1 MPKLLVS
8 IFRVSVEGLKFII
21 LSADFLLNLPVCV
34 SWFMAESVTGA
45 VKPSF
50 LYGMRKS
57 ASLLASSNIVIP
69 VSVQFPPLNFGG
81 WKVPSYMPSRLVP
94 EIRFRI
100 MFVCFLPFSRCS
112 CGGVDPPG

>member
-1 MPKLLVS
+1 MSKLSELIVGLVLSDLVS
-8 IFRVSVEGLKFII
+8 L
-21 LSADFLLNLPVCV
+21 
-34 SWFMAESVTGA
+34 AESVTGA

-94 EIRFRI
+94 ETLFKMIL
-100 MFVCFLPFSRCS
+100 VCF
-112 CGGVDPPG
+112 

>member
-8 IFRVSVEGLKFII
+8 IFRVSVEGLKFVI

-34 SWFMAESVTGA
+34 RWFMAESVTGA

-94 EIRFRI
+94 ETLFKMIL
-100 MFVCFLPFSRCS
+100 VCF
-112 CGGVDPPG
+112 